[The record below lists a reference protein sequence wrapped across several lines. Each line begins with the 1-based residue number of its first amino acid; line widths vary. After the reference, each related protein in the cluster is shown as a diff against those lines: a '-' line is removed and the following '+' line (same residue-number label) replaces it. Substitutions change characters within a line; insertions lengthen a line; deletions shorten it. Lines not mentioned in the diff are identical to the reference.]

1 MKREEILRLFAGNI
15 RKILELSGLDFEKM
29 QEIRLRVDQPLI
41 LIYEGKEVFLDP
53 RGRRLNESSRAVIVH
68 QEDLKET
75 LEYIS
80 DYSIYAYE
88 DELKQGFI
96 TVQGGHRVG
105 VAGKTLADGEHIRGM
120 KYISCLNV
128 RISHQIKGCADE
140 VLPYLFGK
148 EGICHTLIISAPR
161 CGKTTILRDLVRQLS
176 NGVQGHPGYTVGVV
190 DERSEIGGCYMGIPQ
205 NDIGMR
211 TDLLDCC
218 PKAEGMMMLIRSMAP
233 GIVAVDELGSY
244 SDIHAI
250 ESVIHCGCKLLATV
264 HGTSVEDIQ
273 RKPLFQKLIQDHV
286 FERYIVLH
294 SREQIGKVKA
304 VFDARGTCIMGAGTS
319 FR

>member
-1 MKREEILRLFAGNI
+1 MRREEIQRLFAGRI
-15 RKILELSGLDFEKM
+15 RNVLERSCLDFEKL

-41 LIYEGKEVFLDP
+41 LIYEGQELFLD
-53 RGRRLNESSRAVIVH
+53 RTGSRTEEVSKAIVVS
-68 QEDLKET
+68 QQDLKES
-75 LEYIS
+75 LEYIAN
-80 DYSIYAYE
+80 YSIYAYE
-88 DELKQGFI
+88 EELKQGFI

-105 VAGKTLADGEHIRGM
+105 VAGKILADGERIRGM

-128 RISHQIKGCADE
+128 RVSHQIKGCATE
-140 VLPYLFGK
+140 VLPFLFGK
-148 EGICHTLIISAPR
+148 EGVCHTLIISAPR

-176 NGVQGHPGYTVGVV
+176 DGTEGRRGYTVGVV
-190 DERSEIGGCYMGIPQ
+190 DERSEIGGCYMGVPQ
-205 NDIGMR
+205 NDLGMR

-233 GIVAVDELGSY
+233 GVIAVDELGSY

-264 HGTSVEDIQ
+264 HGTSIEDIQ
-273 RKPLFQKLIQDHV
+273 KKPLFQKLIQEHV

-294 SREQIGKVKA
+294 NREHIGKVKA
-304 VFDARGTCIMGAGTS
+304 VFDGRGTCIMENSAG
-319 FR
+319 

>member
-1 MKREEILRLFAGNI
+1 MRKKEIQRLFAGRI
-15 RKILELSGLDFEKM
+15 RTVLERSCLDFEKL

-41 LIYEGKEVFLDP
+41 LIYEGQELFLDSTGS
-53 RGRRLNESSRAVIVH
+53 RTEEVSRAVLVR
-68 QEDLKET
+68 QQDLKES
-75 LEYIS
+75 LEYIAN
-80 DYSIYAYE
+80 YSIYAYE
-88 DELKQGFI
+88 EELKQGFI

-105 VAGKTLADGEHIRGM
+105 VAGKILADGERIRGM

-128 RISHQIKGCADE
+128 RISHQIKGCATE
-140 VLPYLFGK
+140 VLPFLFGK
-148 EGICHTLIISAPR
+148 DGVCHTLIISAPR

-176 NGVQGHPGYTVGVV
+176 DGTEEHNGYTVGVV
-190 DERSEIGGCYMGIPQ
+190 DERSEIGGSYMGVPQ
-205 NDIGMR
+205 NDLGMR

-233 GIVAVDELGSY
+233 GVIAVDELGSY

-264 HGTSVEDIQ
+264 HGTSIEDIKK
-273 RKPLFQKLIQDHV
+273 KPLFQKLIQEHV

-294 SREQIGKVKA
+294 NREHIGKVKA
-304 VFDARGTCIMGAGTS
+304 VFDARGTCIMENTAG
-319 FR
+319 

>member
-1 MKREEILRLFAGNI
+1 
-15 RKILELSGLDFEKM
+15 
-29 QEIRLRVDQPLI
+29 
-41 LIYEGKEVFLDP
+41 
-53 RGRRLNESSRAVIVH
+53 
-68 QEDLKET
+68 
-75 LEYIS
+75 
-80 DYSIYAYE
+80 
-88 DELKQGFI
+88 
-96 TVQGGHRVG
+96 
-105 VAGKTLADGEHIRGM
+105 
-120 KYISCLNV
+120 
-128 RISHQIKGCADE
+128 
-140 VLPYLFGK
+140 
-148 EGICHTLIISAPR
+148 
-161 CGKTTILRDLVRQLS
+161 
-176 NGVQGHPGYTVGVV
+176 
-190 DERSEIGGCYMGIPQ
+190 MGIPQ

-304 VFDARGTCIMGAGTS
+304 VFDARGTCIMGVETS